1 MSEDQRIIDAE
12 EYIRPFLLKDDTARK
27 IIINL
32 LDVID
37 KKDREIADLDMD
49 LTAMESDTELE
60 DLKETIGQLIE
71 DFEDGDIDFDEFIKK
86 LKWEVM

>member
-12 EYIRPFLLKDDTARK
+12 EYIRPFMLKDDTASK

-37 KKDREIADLDMD
+37 SKDEEIADLDRD
-49 LTAMESDTELE
+49 LTAMESDTEVE
-60 DLKETIGQLIE
+60 DLKDAISQLIE
-71 DFEDGDIDFDEFIKK
+71 DFEDGDIDFDEFIKR

>member
-12 EYIRPFLLKDDTARK
+12 EYIRPFLLKDDAASK

-37 KKDREIADLDMD
+37 SKDREIADLDRE
-49 LTAMESDTELE
+49 LTLMESDTEVE
-60 DLKETIGQLIE
+60 DLKDVIRDLIDEYDDSGDVDLLIKQL
-71 DFEDGDIDFDEFIKK
+71 KR
-86 LKWEVM
+86 EVM

>member
-12 EYIRPFLLKDDTARK
+12 EYIRPFLLKDDTASK

-37 KKDREIADLDMD
+37 KKDREIADLDRD
-49 LTAMESDTELE
+49 LTAMESDTEVE
-60 DLKETIGQLIE
+60 DLKENISQLIE
-71 DFEDGDIDFDEFIKK
+71 DFEDEDIDFDEFIKR